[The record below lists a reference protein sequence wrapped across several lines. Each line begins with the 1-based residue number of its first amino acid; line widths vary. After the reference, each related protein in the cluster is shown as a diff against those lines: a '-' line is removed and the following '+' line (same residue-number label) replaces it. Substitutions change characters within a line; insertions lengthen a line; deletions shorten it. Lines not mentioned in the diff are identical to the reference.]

1 MEFFRDSSIDFMGAR
16 FVWLALSAVV
26 FVAAMVGLGF
36 GQLNIGIDF
45 AGGTQLTAKFAQE
58 PSLDQLRN
66 LLEQAQIPNARI
78 QRFGDVGANEVILKT
93 RTIEG
98 QEEGS
103 EGLVIEAFDGHFN
116 PELGGRTDLNRKGAE
131 TVTSLLVSADP
142 DGRAALAEDDPLGDA
157 IRQHYG
163 EAASAVMALRKDEG
177 LITSWEQV
185 AALPGI
191 SAESLATLQEEAAL
205 GQFAVLAAESV
216 GPQIGGELQRKG
228 VLAVVFSL
236 IGMLTYIWFRFE
248 LRFGIGALAAL
259 VHDVGIVLGL
269 YAIQGYE
276 FNLTTIAAFLTVVGY
291 SVNDSV
297 VVFDRVREN
306 LRRNRREP
314 LEALLNRSLNQ
325 TLSRTV
331 LTSGTTLLVV
341 GTLFVFG
348 GDVIRGLA
356 FVLMIGVVVGTYSSI
371 FIASPMVLFWERF
384 FGREA
389 RARRKAA

>member
-1 MEFFRDSSIDFMGAR
+1 MEFFRDSKIDFMGAR
-16 FVWLALSAVV
+16 YIWLSLSAVV
-26 FVAAMVGLGF
+26 FVAAMVGLFGL
-36 GQLNIGIDF
+36 GQLNVGIDF
-45 AGGTQLTAKFAQE
+45 AGGTQLTAKFAAE
-58 PSLDQLRN
+58 PSLDELRD
-66 LLEQAQIPNARI
+66 LLEQAQIPSARI

-103 EGLVIEAFDGHFN
+103 EGLVIDAFDRHFN
-116 PELGGRTDLNRKGAE
+116 PDLAGRTDLNRQGTE
-131 TVTSLLVSADP
+131 TLVSLLVSADP
-142 DGRAALAEDDPLGDA
+142 DGRGTEADPLGAA

-163 EAASAVMALRKDEG
+163 ETASAVMGLRKDMG
-177 LITSWEQV
+177 LITSWEQIE
-185 AALPGI
+185 ALPEV
-191 SAESLATLQEEAAL
+191 SAESLSMLREKASL
-205 GQFAVLAAESV
+205 GEFAVLAAESV

-236 IGMLTYIWFRFE
+236 IGMLTYIWLRFE
-248 LRFGIGALAAL
+248 LRFGIGALVAL
-259 VHDVGIVLGL
+259 VHDVGIVFGL

-341 GTLFVFG
+341 TTLFIFG

-356 FVLMIGVVVGTYSSI
+356 FVLMAGVVVGTYSSI
-371 FIASPMVLFWERF
+371 FVASPTVLFWEHF
-384 FGREA
+384 FGRDA
-389 RARRKAA
+389 RARRRAA